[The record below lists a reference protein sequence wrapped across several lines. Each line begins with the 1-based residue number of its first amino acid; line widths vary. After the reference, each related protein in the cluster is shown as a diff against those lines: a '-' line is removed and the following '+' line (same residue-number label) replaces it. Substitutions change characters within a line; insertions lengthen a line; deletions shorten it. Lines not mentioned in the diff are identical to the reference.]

1 MRIKKNAARSL
12 AIFLAASQCIGR
24 PWHTPAHGRVRRQ
37 RSGRTAMTME
47 ATSRADGLRI
57 RRTDAGITWTRTAS

>member
-1 MRIKKNAARSL
+1 MRIKKMRPGRLRSSWQL
-12 AIFLAASQCIGR
+12 PSASGR